1 MTYKVLRQATL
12 ALVILSSTALVLST
26 GIVGSTLAIFNGET
40 QNAASSFAG
49 GWIDAPSA
57 LTAGASGY
65 DVALGWTPGTHG
77 PVTGQTLN
85 GVNNGTNSNCTGAA
99 YAFVATLGSAIATY
113 TDSSRG
119 NAGNNGNWFCYQLVS
134 TSATVWTA
142 QASKPLQVG
151 LATTGIAIANVGT
164 DNSVDA
170 GDTITLTFNQKTNLA
185 ASGSLKV
192 CVARVG
198 HDHHRRHRGRCGC
211 MTRDAIHVG
220 VITGVTIGTS
230 RLYGGSTFTARTS
243 APWTT
248 TITLVGGG
256 TSTYSGTATFT
267 PSASIL
273 SAATTHQ
280 AHVHA
285 RDVDVPAD
293 HDDAF
298 LGPHAVAGTEG
309 RRPDERR
316 PARWYERPW
325 LHLALGLLVATLA
338 VFWAAQRAPTACAP
352 ISTRA
357 CAPPA
362 REQTPHS

>member
-1 MTYKVLRQATL
+1 VTYKVLRQATL

-85 GVNNGTNSNCTGAA
+85 GVDNGTNSNCTGAA

-142 QASKPLQVG
+142 QGTQSLQLG
-151 LATTGIAIANVGT
+151 LVATGITIANVGT
-164 DNSVDA
+164 NNSINA
-170 GDTITLTFNQKTNLA
+170 NDTITISFNQRTNRP
-185 ASGSLKV
+185 ASGTAKV
-192 CVARVG
+192 CAFTSG
-198 HDHHRRHRGRCGC
+198 LIIIGDTTGGAACNTGDGYNLG
-211 MTRDAIHVG
+211 TIS
-220 VITGVTIGTS
+220 GVTV
-230 RLYGGSTFTARTS
+230 GSNRVYQNSTYTTTTVS
-243 APWTT
+243 PWTT
-248 TITLVGGG
+248 TVTIVGGSA
-256 TSTYSGTATFT
+256 STYAGTATFT

-273 SAATTHQ
+273 SFATTHQ
-280 AHVHA
+280 ATMCTTA
-285 RDVDVPAD
+285 A
-293 HDDAF
+293 A
-298 LGPHAVAGTEG
+298 TC
-309 RRPDERR
+309 RPTT
-316 PARWYERPW
+316 
-325 LHLALGLLVATLA
+325 ATH
-338 VFWAAQRAPTACAP
+338 F
-352 ISTRA
+352 
-357 CAPPA
+357 
-362 REQTPHS
+362 